1 MVGLDDITKARIR
14 RTSEAAAEPLDDA
27 IEECALASIDYDRA
41 FDSAT
46 TILCGMMRE
55 SADEV
60 RSAID
65 GELPAGAEAPH
76 DHVHAMAVGLV
87 QKHIRDRTQ
96 EILTEYAEQPDDDD
110 DGEGNNEDEPA

>member
-1 MVGLDDITKARIR
+1 VTGLDDITKARIR
-14 RTSEAAAEPLDDA
+14 RTGEAAADPLNDA

-46 TILCGMMRE
+46 VILCDMMRK
-55 SADEV
+55 SADDV

-65 GELPAGAEAPH
+65 GELPAGAEAPC

-96 EILTEYAEQPDDDD
+96 EILSEQPDDDD
-110 DGEGNNEDEPA
+110 DGENNDGEPA